1 MVLELKNCEE
11 SDLVYIMMEKKK
23 KDKNDDD
30 NEDGDEDIW
39 GEERRKGFE
48 N

>member
-1 MVLELKNCEE
+1 
-11 SDLVYIMMEKKK
+11 MMEKKK

-30 NEDGDEDIW
+30 NEDENEDVW